1 MSKWNYFEVITVDG
15 YSFPTE
21 PQVNFGFLAQGFSFL
36 NRGSKIIEYSFDGT
50 TLHGD
55 LNPSD
60 ESVQLTFNNRA
71 ECKVW
76 MRGDDGYGDIRI
88 EAWGGWG
95 RS

>member
-1 MSKWNYFEVITVDG
+1 MSKWNYFDIVTVDG
-15 YSFPTE
+15 YAFPSD
-21 PQVNFGFLAQGFSFL
+21 PQVNFGFLSQGFSFL
-36 NRGSKIIEYSFDGT
+36 NRGTKTLQYSFDGV

-55 LNPSD
+55 LKSTD
-60 ESVQLTFNNRA
+60 ASAYLIFNNRT

-76 MRGDDGYGDIRI
+76 LRGQDGYGDIRI